1 MDYDKNI
8 CPIINVDGVIENG
21 KQFDIDITLPEDNR
35 NVIYGIVRD
44 CYKDPVPNAVVKLIE
59 VICNHHGKEERKP
72 VSHTFT
78 DCDGEFV
85 FGPLCH
91 NRMYEIQIWVDN
103 VKHVKVCAKAE
114 EKDKECLK
122 GTNIDCPKE
131 CPKELTPVCCDK
143 CDKCD
148 KFDKCD
154 KWDDFDKCNKCDKW
168 DKCDKCEKKCD
179 KKCDKKD
186 EY

>member
-1 MDYDKNI
+1 
-8 CPIINVDGVIENG
+8 
-21 KQFDIDITLPEDNR
+21 
-35 NVIYGIVRD
+35 
-44 CYKDPVPNAVVKLIE
+44 
-59 VICNHHGKEERKP
+59 
-72 VSHTFT
+72 
-78 DCDGEFV
+78 
-85 FGPLCH
+85 
-91 NRMYEIQIWVDN
+91 MYEIQIWVDN

-148 KFDKCD
+148 KFDKCE
-154 KWDDFDKCNKCDKW
+154 K
-168 DKCDKCEKKCD
+168 KCEKKCD